1 MEFNAA
7 LLQVAAVMLG
17 SLISEDAATLAA
29 AALAASGMLPAS
41 WAWSA
46 AFTGIWVG
54 DLGLY
59 GLGVLAARGA
69 LRLPGLARHAGPERI
84 ARGRRWFRTQGP
96 WALVFCRFIPGTRL
110 PTYLAAGAMH
120 YPLPR
125 FARLTALL
133 AALWISGIFLL
144 VHLLGAAAGAAF
156 DRFTHQ
162 APSALAACLALVLGA
177 AGLRWLFRRHR
188 GHPALRR
195 WREWEFWPPWLF
207 YLPVAAHYA
216 RLALRHR
223 SATLPSAANPGMRHG
238 GLVGES
244 KFATLDELQRK
255 HPARTAATWLLPPAP
270 PDARVRA
277 LARLIEAESLT
288 FPLVLKPDT
297 AQRGCGFKA
306 ARSMEEAVCH
316 LDQVPDPLLVQRF
329 IPGPHE
335 AGIFYLRHPDQPAGR
350 IFALTEKIFPHVV
363 GDGVRTLG
371 ALVQADPRAVL
382 LARTYAARL
391 ASVWETVPPAGARI
405 RLVEA
410 GNHAQGC
417 VFRDGSRLHSPE
429 LEARIDEIS
438 RSLEGF
444 YFGRYDVRYADEAS
458 LRRGEGF
465 HILELNGASA
475 EATGI
480 YDATQTLGGA
490 YAVLFEQWEHAFAIG
505 AALRARGHRSSPA
518 LELARDWW
526 QTARSCRRMP
536 PAD

>member
-1 MEFNAA
+1 MEANAA
-7 LLQVAAVMLG
+7 LLQMAAVLLG
-17 SLISEDAATLAA
+17 SLVSEDAATLAA
-29 AALAASGMLPAS
+29 AFLAASGMLEPS
-41 WAWSA
+41 LAWGA

-59 GLGVLAARGA
+59 GLGVLGSRGA
-69 LRLPGLARHAGPERI
+69 LRWPRLARHAGPERI
-84 ARGRRWFRTQGP
+84 ARGRRWFRDQGP
-96 WALVFCRFIPGTRL
+96 WALVFCRFVPGTRL
-110 PTYLAAGAMH
+110 PTYLAAGAMR
-120 YPLPR
+120 YPPGR
-125 FARLTALL
+125 FALLTGLL
-133 AALWISGIFLL
+133 AAVWISGVFVL
-144 VHLLGAAAGAAF
+144 VHILGAAAGAALE
-156 DRFTHQ
+156 RFTHQ
-162 APSALAACLALVLGA
+162 AGAALAACLLLAGA
-177 AGLRWLFRRHR
+177 AAALRWVFLRHR

-195 WREWEFWPPWLF
+195 WREWEFWPPALF
-207 YLPVAAHYA
+207 YLPVALHYA
-216 RLALRHR
+216 HLALRHR
-223 SATLPSAANPGMRHG
+223 SVTLPSAANPGMRHG

-255 HPARTAATWLLPPAP
+255 HPAFTAATWLLPPAP
-270 PDARVRA
+270 PAARARA
-277 LARLIEAESLT
+277 LARLMEAEALA

-297 AQRGCGFKA
+297 AQRGCGFKS
-306 ARSMEEAVCH
+306 ARSMADAVRH
-316 LDQVPDPLLVQRF
+316 LEKIPGPLLVQRY

-350 IFALTEKIFPHVV
+350 LFALTEKLFPHIE
-363 GDGVRTLG
+363 GDGARTVG
-371 ALVQADPRAVL
+371 ALVRADPRAAVM
-382 LARTYAARL
+382 ARTYAARL
-391 ASVWETVPPAGARI
+391 ASRWDEVLPVGTRL

-417 VFRDGSRLHSPE
+417 VFRDGARLRSPE

-444 YFGRYDVRYADEAS
+444 YFGRYDVRYADEGA

-465 HILELNGASA
+465 QILELNGASA

-490 YAVLFEQWEHAFAIG
+490 TAVLFEQWEHAFAIG
-505 AALRARGHRSSPA
+505 AALRARGHRPSPA